1 MSSLGFRCAVSI
13 EIHIVHWLSMRH
25 RPDDQEQDYALS
37 TFDPQSVCTTPYQV
51 LHVDND
57 SLWP

>member
-1 MSSLGFRCAVSI
+1 
-13 EIHIVHWLSMRH
+13 MRH

-37 TFDPQSVCTTPYQV
+37 TFDLHSGCTTPYQV

-57 SLWP
+57 SLWL

>member
-1 MSSLGFRCAVSI
+1 MSI